1 MRLTVTLALI
11 LGLSPLALGQGLSG
25 DWIGGFKQND
35 RWTLLRAQFQQS
47 DGGLNGVL
55 DTVIPAYRQSVQPQT
70 RLTDVHVSEA
80 SIGFHYVTSQRD
92 MVFSGKVNGN
102 SISGSVQGKTGW
114 SGPFNSFAFAF

>member
-11 LGLSPLALGQGLSG
+11 FGVSHLAVGQRVSG

-55 DTVIPAYRQSVQPQT
+55 DTVLPAYRHRSAPNAT
-70 RLTDVHVSEA
+70 H
-80 SIGFHYVTSQRD
+80 
-92 MVFSGKVNGN
+92 
-102 SISGSVQGKTGW
+102 
-114 SGPFNSFAFAF
+114 